1 MAGARRPVFA
11 EILKTSWS
19 ITLKEVRK
27 RRVFKKKKKG
37 KIKPLLTGFQ
47 KGGWEKMLLT
57 FE

>member
-27 RRVFKKKKKG
+27 RRVLKKKKRKNQTTTYRVSKG
-37 KIKPLLTGFQ
+37 RVGKDVIDL
-47 KGGWEKMLLT
+47 
-57 FE
+57 